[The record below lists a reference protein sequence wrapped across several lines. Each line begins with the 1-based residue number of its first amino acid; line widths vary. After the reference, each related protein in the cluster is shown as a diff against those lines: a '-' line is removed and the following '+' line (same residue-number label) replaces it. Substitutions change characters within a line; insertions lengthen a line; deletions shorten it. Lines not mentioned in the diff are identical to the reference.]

1 MHALHKV
8 GVALLCA
15 LAGLSATSCKRVEA
29 QSAAPMLVHDG
40 ALIEIPAGSPLRTHL
55 VVQTIGGDTG
65 GRRLDLPAIVEAD
78 PARVANI
85 LAPLTG
91 RVTAL
96 NVALGD
102 RVHRGQVLAVIAS
115 GDLAQANSDLQ
126 KADDAFATAD
136 KALTRARGVQQAG
149 GAATKDIEAAES
161 AYNQAKSERERAHM
175 RMEALN
181 GGGAHAAGQLVLTAP
196 RDGVITTLAIS
207 RGAQVGDP
215 TAVLMT
221 VTNIERVYITANVPE
236 DEVGLIARGTPADI
250 QLTAY
255 PGQTLHGAVSEVNAV
270 IEPDTHRQKVRI
282 ALDNPGG
289 RLMPNMY
296 ATATFTTPASSGAS
310 GAVSAPQSALLMN
323 NDSITVMVEVRP
335 WVFERR
341 EVKLGD
347 ETDAAARVLSGLA
360 PGDRI
365 VIRGGVLL
373 ND

>member
-1 MHALHKV
+1 MHALHKT

-15 LAGLSATSCKRVEA
+15 LAGLSATACKRVQA
-29 QSAAPMLVHDG
+29 QDAAPMLVHDG

-55 VVQTIGGDTG
+55 VVQAIGGDAG
-65 GRRLDLPAIVEAD
+65 GRRLDVPAIVEAD
-78 PARVANI
+78 PARVVNI

-91 RVTAL
+91 RVVAL
-96 NVALGD
+96 NIALGD
-102 RVHRGQVLAVIAS
+102 RVHRGQVLATIAS

-126 KADDAFATAD
+126 KADDAFVTAD

-161 AYNQAKSERERAHM
+161 AYNQAKSERERAHA
-175 RMEALN
+175 RMEVLN
-181 GGGAHAAGQLVLTAP
+181 GAGAHAAGQLVLTAP
-196 RDGVITTLAIS
+196 QDGVITTLAIS

-236 DEVGLIARGTPADI
+236 DEVGLIARGAPADI

-255 PGQTLHGAVSEVNAV
+255 PGQTLHGSVSEVNAV

-296 ATATFTTPASSGAS
+296 ATAAFTPPASSDAS
-310 GAVSAPQSALLMN
+310 GAVFAPQSALLMN
-323 NDSITVMVEVRP
+323 NDSITVLVEVRP

-341 EVKLGD
+341 AVKLGD
-347 ETDAAARVLSGLA
+347 ETDTAARVLSGLA

-365 VIRGGVLL
+365 VVRGGVLL